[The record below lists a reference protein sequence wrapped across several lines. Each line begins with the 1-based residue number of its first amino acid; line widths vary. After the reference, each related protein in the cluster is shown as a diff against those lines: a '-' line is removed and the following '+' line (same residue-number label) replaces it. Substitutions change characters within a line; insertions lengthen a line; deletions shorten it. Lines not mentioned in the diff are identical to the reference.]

1 MRPGMATRRA
11 SAGTVEL
18 LRTVPIFQG
27 LSRAE
32 LRRVVEAGR
41 ELEFPPGRMIVQE
54 GSVASDFYLILSG
67 EASVSRGVRTI
78 RRLDTGDF
86 FGEISVLDGG
96 PRSATIV
103 ADSRLLAFR
112 LSRTAFLRL
121 LRTHRSIAGKLLQA
135 MATRLRTAERAS
147 AHI

>member
-1 MRPGMATRRA
+1 MADVHGSR
-11 SAGTVEL
+11 GTVAL

-32 LRRVVEAGR
+32 IRRVVEAGR

-54 GSVASDFYLILSG
+54 GSIASDFYLILSG
-67 EASVSRGVRTI
+67 RATVSRGLRTI

-103 ADSRLLAFR
+103 AESRLLAFR

-121 LRTHRSIAGKLLQA
+121 LRDHRTIAAKLLQS
-135 MATRLRTAERAS
+135 MAARLRTAERAS
-147 AHI
+147 THI

>member
-1 MRPGMATRRA
+1 MRPGMVPRRA

-18 LRTVPIFQG
+18 LRTVPILQG

-32 LRRVVEAGR
+32 LRDVVEAGR

-54 GSVASDFYLILSG
+54 GSLASDLYVILSG
-67 EASVSRGVRTI
+67 QASVSRDVRTI

-86 FGEISVLDGG
+86 FGEIAVLDGG

-112 LSRTAFLRL
+112 LSRPAFLRL
-121 LRTHRSIAGKLLQA
+121 LRTHRSIAAKLLRA